1 MLKTKIVLSLLF
13 IGAFISSNAADR
25 PIPSVKL
32 KDTKGKTF
40 DTKDMNNDGK
50 PYIVNFWATW
60 CKPCIQELV
69 NINETYE
76 QWQKESG
83 IKVYAVSIDDSRN
96 SKRVAPFVSGRGWT
110 YEVLLDVNSDLK
122 RAMNVNNPPHTFLVD
137 GKGNIVWEHNGYA
150 QGDEKTL
157 YKKYKELLESSK

>member
-1 MLKTKIVLSLLF
+1 MLKTKIVLTLLF
-13 IGAFISSNAADR
+13 IGAFISLNAADR
-25 PIPSVKL
+25 NVPSVKL

-40 DTKDMNNDGK
+40 DTKDMSNDGK
-50 PYIVNFWATW
+50 PYIINFWATW

-69 NINETYE
+69 NINETYT

>member
-1 MLKTKIVLSLLF
+1 MLKTKLILSLLF
-13 IGAFISSNAADR
+13 LGAFISLNAAER
-25 PIPSVKL
+25 TVPSVKL
-32 KDTKGKTF
+32 KDTKGKPF
-40 DTKDMNNDGK
+40 DTKNMTNDGK
-50 PYIVNFWATW
+50 PYIINFWATW

-69 NINETYE
+69 NINETYT

-83 IKVYAVSIDDSRN
+83 IKIYAVSIDDSRN
-96 SKRVAPFVSGRGWT
+96 SKRVAPFVNGRGWN

>member
-150 QGDEKTL
+150 QGDETTL
-157 YKKYKELLESSK
+157 YQKYKELLESRK